1 MDVEIEW
8 GGITE
13 SIDNVALGTCFGFN
27 FRRKG
32 TQWALRVDEL
42 FSTGETKKGLVS
54 LTTGYED
61 RSNGPAFFQ
70 LSAFGSN
77 NIVYSM
83 PDAKLALATD
93 QKHIYP
99 GRYGIE
105 LEPRVIARVGE
116 QTLLIVAYNSGMR
129 FVDVVSGTI
138 AQNAPNFDGPVLFS
152 AWSIVRRQGD
162 ESKTIFE
169 FPPPLPS
176 PPLPSL
182 SASP

>member
-1 MDVEIEW
+1 MDIEW
-8 GGITE
+8 GGTIV
-13 SIDNVALGTCFGFN
+13 SVDNVALGTFFGFN

-32 TQWALRVDEL
+32 TQWALRVDEQ

-54 LTTGYED
+54 LTTGYDD
-61 RSNGPAFFQ
+61 RPNWPAFFQ

-77 NIVYSM
+77 NIVYCL

-93 QKHIYP
+93 QKYIYP
-99 GRYGIE
+99 GRSGVE
-105 LEPRVIARVGE
+105 LEPGVIARVGD
-116 QTLLIVAYNSGMR
+116 QTFLVVAYNSGMR
-129 FVDVVSGTI
+129 FVDVVNGTI
-138 AQNAPNFDGPVLFS
+138 THNVPNFDGAVLFS

-176 PPLPSL
+176 PPPPSA